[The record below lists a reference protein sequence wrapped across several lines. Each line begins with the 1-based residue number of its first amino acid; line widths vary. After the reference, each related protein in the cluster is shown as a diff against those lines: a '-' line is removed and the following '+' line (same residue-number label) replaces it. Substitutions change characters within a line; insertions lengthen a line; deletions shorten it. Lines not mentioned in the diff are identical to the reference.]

1 MKTRKAYINKFKSY
15 LGTNAK
21 TIIDIYNSIKPLP
34 NGYRLTVGKDAWC
47 AATVSAVAYTLG
59 YQDIIPLECS
69 CGRMIDKAQEMG
81 IWVENDAYVPK
92 TGDIIMYDWQDS
104 GKGDNTE
111 WPDHVGAVV
120 SVDGSGNMTIIE
132 GNIRQ
137 PSPTVAYR
145 HIKVNDRYIRG
156 YITPRYDA
164 DQPEPEFI
172 FTLDSAGA
180 NGISGWLYDGTDK
193 TYDLHCYIDG
203 HGFNGIY
210 TNIFRQD
217 LKDNGIGNGKHGF
230 NWDKDLYEIFG
241 NGTFKMSIFA
251 ITESGSN
258 PCVYDGEITIYR
270 EPAPE
275 EPATP
280 APDTPTEP
288 APDTP
293 TEPVPEEPDYAGS
306 IENLNK
312 AIEEVSL
319 KIKNIE
325 IEVNKYSSV
334 VQTIDTNLKTLKE
347 KLRKVI
353 NAL

>member
-1 MKTRKAYINKFKSY
+1 MKTRQEYIDKFKSY

-21 TIIDIYNSIKPLP
+21 TIINIYNSIKPLP

-69 CGRMIDKAQEMG
+69 CGRMVAKAQEMG

-92 TGDIIMYDWQDS
+92 PGDIIMYDWQDS
-104 GKGDNTE
+104 GKGDCTG

-120 SVDGSGNMTIIE
+120 SVDGSGNMVIIE
-132 GNIRQ
+132 GNYNNTVKTRNIR
-137 PSPTVAYR
+137 
-145 HIKVNDRYIRG
+145 VNDRYIRG

-172 FTLDSAGA
+172 FRLDSANA

-230 NWDKDLYEIFG
+230 NWNKDLYEIFG

-270 EPAPE
+270 EPKVE
-275 EPATP
+275 EPEVEV
-280 APDTPTEP
+280 PDTP
-288 APDTP
+288 A
-293 TEPVPEEPDYAGS
+293 EPVPEEPDYTGI

-312 AIEEVSL
+312 AIEEALL

-325 IEVNKYSSV
+325 IEVNKYVSM
-334 VQTIDTNLKTLKE
+334 VQTIDTNFKTLKE
-347 KLRKVI
+347 KLEKVI
-353 NAL
+353 NAP